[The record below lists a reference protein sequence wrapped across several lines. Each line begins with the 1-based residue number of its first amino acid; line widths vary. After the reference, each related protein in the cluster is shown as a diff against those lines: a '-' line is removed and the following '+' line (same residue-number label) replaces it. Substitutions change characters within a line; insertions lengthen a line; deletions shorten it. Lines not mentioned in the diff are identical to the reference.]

1 MLVGT
6 FSKYCEYQYM
16 YIFRNVKIY
25 SYRRVEQSPAIEEAP
40 GQGPD
45 DRGLEEAEPV
55 QGGEHQVCVVRSWV
69 DSKLLGALS
78 YCLCM
83 CNVYTEC
90 NYWHSELYLVFTF
103 CSNSR

>member
-25 SYRRVEQSPAIEEAP
+25 SYWRVEQSPAIEEAP

-45 DRGLEEAEPV
+45 DRGHEEAEPV
-55 QGGEHQVCVVRSWV
+55 QGGEHQVLGLLCEVGSTANCYVRCHIACVCVMCTQSATI
-69 DSKLLGALS
+69 GIQS
-78 YCLCM
+78 YI
-83 CNVYTEC
+83 
-90 NYWHSELYLVFTF
+90 
-103 CSNSR
+103 